1 MSTKTNPLW
10 KKLDQLRTELVELAF
25 TLDSRGRFDAS
36 DVAMTTS
43 ARVGELCEE
52 LIQRPASSFAK
63 ASAVAGAMAD
73 KTEDRSN
80 AQRRTSKA

>member
-1 MSTKTNPLW
+1 MNVSTKANALL

-52 LIQRPASSFAK
+52 LS
-63 ASAVAGAMAD
+63 
-73 KTEDRSN
+73 
-80 AQRRTSKA
+80 QRRTANRER

>member
-1 MSTKTNPLW
+1 MSAKTNTLL

-43 ARVGELCEE
+43 ARVEELCEE
-52 LIQRPASSFAK
+52 LLQRP
-63 ASAVAGAMAD
+63 
-73 KTEDRSN
+73 TSN

>member
-1 MSTKTNPLW
+1 MAKAKHNTLL

-52 LIQRPASSFAK
+52 LS
-63 ASAVAGAMAD
+63 
-73 KTEDRSN
+73 
-80 AQRRTSKA
+80 QRRTENRER

>member
-1 MSTKTNPLW
+1 MSAKTNTLL

-52 LIQRPASSFAK
+52 LLQRP
-63 ASAVAGAMAD
+63 
-73 KTEDRSN
+73 TLN
-80 AQRRTSKA
+80 AQRRTSGSER

>member
-1 MSTKTNPLW
+1 MSAKTNTLL

-43 ARVGELCEE
+43 ARVAELCEE
-52 LIQRPASSFAK
+52 LL
-63 ASAVAGAMAD
+63 
-73 KTEDRSN
+73 
-80 AQRRTSKA
+80 QRRTSNSQRRTSEA

>member
-1 MSTKTNPLW
+1 MSAKLNTLL

-52 LIQRPASSFAK
+52 LIQRP
-63 ASAVAGAMAD
+63 
-73 KTEDRSN
+73 
-80 AQRRTSKA
+80 TSKAASDFSRGLRR

>member
-1 MSTKTNPLW
+1 MPKAKTNPLL

-52 LIQRPASSFAK
+52 LIQRP
-63 ASAVAGAMAD
+63 
-73 KTEDRSN
+73 TPN
-80 AQRRTSKA
+80 IQRRTSKA

>member
-1 MSTKTNPLW
+1 MSAKTNTLL

-52 LIQRPASSFAK
+52 LGPPSPRLRRARQ
-63 ASAVAGAMAD
+63 
-73 KTEDRSN
+73 TSN
-80 AQRRTSKA
+80 AER

>member
-1 MSTKTNPLW
+1 MSAKANTLL

-43 ARVGELCEE
+43 ARVAELCEE
-52 LIQRPASSFAK
+52 LLQRPTPN
-63 ASAVAGAMAD
+63 VEHPRPD
-73 KTEDRSN
+73 
-80 AQRRTSKA
+80 

>member
-1 MSTKTNPLW
+1 MSIKTNTLL

-43 ARVGELCEE
+43 ARVAELCEE
-52 LIQRPASSFAK
+52 LSERR
-63 ASAVAGAMAD
+63 AVNR
-73 KTEDRSN
+73 ER
-80 AQRRTSKA
+80 